1 MVLIRMESLE
11 PRQAVIRG
19 VVTDVNGRAM
29 AGVDVRVFAR
39 RLRGEEFVAATRT
52 GDIGDF
58 QVGCAVVPSLE
69 TVRLTVRISDAQGSP
84 LAEATVSARPGEDQR
99 IDLVTAAVL
108 ESEFDGML
116 ARVGPLLGGT
126 PLVELAEDDRHRDIS
141 FLAEATG
148 LDGVQ
153 IAQLVLAH
161 RHAQATG
168 LAASMFYGLL
178 RRGLPGDLS
187 AMARYPRD
195 GSVGALRAA
204 AEGGVIS
211 ALGDGEAEALVDR
224 LRELEAA
231 KAAEREEPGAGLAG
245 VIRVAVA
252 DPEARRMVHARFLE
266 NGGDTLRWLAA
277 LGDEDG
283 LTGHVERLRLALRLG
298 EFTAN
303 SPRLVAFLLA
313 KFDSGEIVQE
323 RDLAWLTEAE
333 WREMVARTGGA
344 PAGAVDER
352 AYAAAVHEA
361 MTAAHPTPQILRRL
375 GDDPGLA
382 GSPAARFLA
391 ANPQFDLR
399 SSSVEAAVRGSLPG
413 GVDAEELRADLGS
426 LQRVLKFA
434 PSFEDARILR
444 AAGIGSAYQ
453 VARMGRASFV
463 RAFGGELGEGRA
475 REVHERAAQ
484 AHAMAAH
491 LIAQHHSSGQ
501 VGLAVLAAGASPT
514 AAIPNWES
522 LFGSPDFAACADCRS
537 VLSPAAYLA
546 DLLHFLKSRQDAD
559 PANTPV
565 KDVLLRRRP
574 DLAVTELS
582 CDNAGLTLPYV
593 DLVNEILERAVAP
606 TIDFTHPLT
615 PEERAGLQTSGSAE
629 ELRASPQHVDAAA
642 YATLALAPYP
652 WDLPFDLWSEQVRT
666 WLGQLGVR
674 RHELMRSLRAPTVTD
689 LDIAAEYLGI
699 PVRLRML
706 ITGETATPPVSQAEC
721 YGFPAA
727 TADLVTPLAPVR
739 AFLDITGLGYPDLL
753 ELLRMRFVNPGGAMR
768 LVSADPAQPETSD
781 TTKLRIDQLDTAAL
795 DRVHRFVRLY
805 RVLGWTPRRLDRAIA
820 AFTPG
825 RLSTD
830 TFLALAGVHELG
842 ARLGL
847 AVERLLI
854 FYAAVDTYDQY
865 AADDVSLYDQVFLSA
880 AVTGVASAASPL
892 RLRPDRTELAVIGDL
907 GDRTVAAILLGS
919 LAVTQ
924 DELTALVSGP
934 YAVVTADH
942 LLNLANLSTLLR
954 TVTLARALQLPVP
967 DLVRLMALSG
977 AHPFPT
983 RTDASRATAVAATR
997 DFAVQAG
1004 AVTASGFTVAETA
1017 AVLTANADPA
1027 AGLPDDAAI
1036 STTLADLRAAL
1047 ATVFQQTAATTD
1059 ATGELCGKQLAR
1071 LGWDAW
1077 LVDQAIG
1084 TLLGNITYTAPLAA
1098 LPAGVVL
1105 PPGMG
1110 YDAGVLSGTGPMTT
1124 AALAALQTLSADQL
1138 YRDAV
1143 LRLFDAP
1150 RQFLATRMRGFTPP
1164 TVIAPLAALPPGL
1177 AFPAT
1182 LAGGVFYDPNQST
1195 LCGRGYLRPDER
1207 DLLAGLSQDP
1217 AYQQAVTAL
1226 ITGQDTQPPAP
1237 GDGFLTAADAAA
1249 LFDTPHL
1256 PAERF
1261 ALVLVTLQP
1270 HLRHLLGSALVRQ
1283 KIGTAAGLDPATA
1296 DGLFGVLRRTPTAG
1310 LVLADLLDPAFVAGD
1325 PSVVPTATSAPVQ
1338 VTALALVHR
1347 VTLLLRRLRI
1357 GADQLPWVFDDAAA
1371 AGWLN
1376 LADLPAAPVNA
1387 VPSPLYPAFARLL
1400 DLARLRDTI
1409 PGGADL
1415 LSAVF
1420 ALART
1425 PAATP
1430 QALLGLLAVR
1440 TGWDPADLALLTGPG
1455 CLTLTL
1461 PAAFTDE
1468 RALTLLQ
1475 ACTAVLAHLGVSAAL
1490 ALSWAGSQPAEAD
1503 ADSAWQIAKARYSL
1517 ADWATIAGPLR
1528 DVLRDRQRAA
1538 LVSYL
1543 VAHPPQTPSGPAWSD
1558 AHELYQYF
1566 LVDVEMGPIQLTSRI
1581 VLATNSVQ
1589 LFVQRCLLNLEP
1601 EVRIAAEQTG
1611 PDEWGQWD
1619 WLGHYRLWEANRR
1632 VFLYPENYFEPE
1644 LRPDKSPFFAELENT
1659 LFRKDVTDEAVTE
1672 AYRTYLEKLDAVA
1685 RLQPAG
1691 LYHQYKLDTT
1701 GALVGPDVLHVFAR
1715 TWAAPHAY
1723 YYRQFVDGVRWT
1735 AWERV
1740 DLDVQGEHLMPVI
1753 WKGRLFLF
1761 WPLFVQ
1767 TADQKPITM
1776 PAGGQ
1781 QLADATK
1788 RWQVQFAW
1796 SERKN
1801 GKWQSKQLITQSLAP
1816 RMDDGDLAGNF
1827 LFLPDAEFVTDGKLS
1842 MACYKKKA
1850 VTSLQYTIGNVT
1862 LSSAK
1867 SVWTTEFQDPA
1878 QPGQPTPTIGAPPA
1892 STVHT
1897 GLEYVEQPDLPGG
1910 ALGHALM
1917 IPTERGNPQTQHLLL
1932 PKTPGVVPF
1941 RILYPNHYANYPILP
1956 FMAMS
1961 PTDSFF
1967 FVDGTRAYFVIPNP
1981 PQPPA
1986 AQAPAVPAANAAE
1999 VLPVDPVAA
2008 VLARSSTPGL
2018 ITTAGPVVPVKFTTF
2033 YHPFVEMLVGQ
2044 LATGGV
2050 QGVLDRDVQL
2060 TPENFTGAAQPV
2072 TPFRFGDAYG
2082 DAQGNL
2088 PPLVIAPDPA
2098 EQIDFDVFGGYSLY
2112 NWELFFHAP
2121 LLLARR
2127 LSANQRFAEA
2137 QKWFHTIFNPT
2148 DRSAYPAPQRF
2159 WQTKP
2164 FFQTSTATFAAEQIE
2179 NILEQLAT
2187 NNPNSILQNMVREWR
2202 GNPFQPDL
2210 IARLRATS
2218 YQKAVVMKYLDNL
2231 IAWGDQ
2237 LFRQNSMESITQA
2250 TQLYV
2255 LAAEI
2260 LGRRP
2265 DEITPRN
2272 TPAPLTYA
2280 ELEPTLDSF
2289 SNELVAAEHLVPAAS
2304 TVRTGSAPAGPTP
2317 SVATMLYFCVP
2328 RNDQLLG
2335 YWNTVTDR
2343 LFKIRHGLDIQG
2355 LAQQLPLTEPPINPA
2370 LLVAATAAGQDVAT
2384 ALADIDAP
2392 LPYYRYAAM
2401 AARASEL
2408 AAEVKALGA
2417 ALLAALEKQ
2426 DAEALARIRS
2436 GHELA
2441 TLTAARDVRKQQV
2454 DEATAAQAALRRSRD
2469 IAVARQTYYAT
2480 RPFMNDGES
2489 AHADLA
2495 SSALD
2500 KQQAAMVIDTTANI
2514 LGLIPDFKVGCPT
2527 TIGATFGGTSL
2538 VNALRAF
2545 SSALSQLAGIDN
2557 AQGAVS
2563 ATVAGYQRRQDDWKF
2578 QAAQAGTEITQIDQQ
2593 ISAAQLRIDI
2603 AQKELDNQDQQIAHA
2618 REVDAFLR
2626 TKFSGQELYGWTVS
2640 QLADLY
2646 FQSYQLAYD
2655 LAKRAQQA
2663 YRFELADPAADFV
2676 AFGYWDSLHKG
2687 LLAGERLAAD
2697 LKRMDASYTEQ
2708 NRREYELTKRVSLA
2722 ALDPSALLQLQQTG
2736 ECFLSLSEAL
2746 FDLDCPGHYLRR
2758 IKSVALT
2765 IPCVAG
2771 PYTSVNCT
2779 ATLLRSSLRS
2789 DSTLLGGKYARV
2801 DSDPR
2806 FRDYAGAIQSM
2817 VTSTAQQDSGLFE
2830 FNLRDERY
2838 LPFEGSGVIS
2848 DWHLSLPAAFRQFD
2862 YNTIT
2867 DVILHIH
2874 YTAREGGTG
2883 LAAAATTE
2891 LQAAVNSWVTGNGRR
2906 GLLRAISIRGE
2917 FGDQWNRLLN
2927 PSGIAD
2933 LALTLPLST
2942 DRFPVVFHD
2951 RTITVDHVQLALVLT
2966 DGRSPTS
2973 GATYRDA
2980 YAAAPPLTVTLTPP
2994 GASAQPGRLTSS
3006 TAVLNGTPTALFTVT
3021 SQVGQTPSPWTV
3033 TAARADIA
3041 TIAAELRTAD
3051 NRLNPEAIRDLV
3063 IIAHYTLS

>member
-1 MVLIRMESLE
+1 METHG

-19 VVTDVNGRAM
+19 MVSDANGQAM
-29 AGVDVRVFAR
+29 ARADVRVFVR
-39 RLRGEEFVAATRT
+39 WLRGEELVAATRT
-52 GDIGDF
+52 GNIGDF
-58 QVGCAVVPSLE
+58 QVGCDVAASPAPVS
-69 TVRLTVRISDAQGSP
+69 LTVRVSDAQGSQ
-84 LAEATVSARPGEDQR
+84 LAEATISARPGDDQR
-99 IDLVTAAVL
+99 IDLVVPAVL

-116 ARVGPLLGGT
+116 ARVGPLLGET
-126 PLVELAEDDRHRDIS
+126 PLVELAEDERHRDIS
-141 FLAEATG
+141 FLAQATG
-148 LDGVQ
+148 LDGVRL
-153 IAQLVLAH
+153 AQLVLAH
-161 RHAQATG
+161 RHAAATG
-168 LAASMFYGLL
+168 LPASMFYGLL
-178 RRGLPGDLS
+178 RRGLPGDVS
-187 AMARYPRD
+187 MMARYPRD
-195 GSVGALRAA
+195 GAVGALRAA
-204 AEGGVIS
+204 AAGGVIPGL
-211 ALGDGEAEALVDR
+211 ADGEAGGLVDQ
-224 LRELEAA
+224 LREQEAA
-231 KAAEREEPGAGLAG
+231 RAADREEPGAGLAG
-245 VIRVAVA
+245 VIRLAVA
-252 DPEARRMVHARFLE
+252 DPEARRRVHARFME
-266 NGGDTLRWLAA
+266 HGGDTRRWLAS
-277 LGDEDG
+277 LGDDDG
-283 LTGHVERLRLALRLG
+283 LAGQVERLRLALRLG

-303 SPRLVAFLLA
+303 HPPLVAFLLD
-313 KFDSGEIVQE
+313 KFDSGEVVQE
-323 RDLAWLTEAE
+323 RELAWLTEGE
-333 WREMVARTGGA
+333 WREVVARTGA
-344 PAGAVDER
+344 PADAADER

-361 MTAAHPTPQILRRL
+361 VTAAHPTPQTLRRL
-375 GDDPGLA
+375 GDDPALA

-391 ANPQFDLR
+391 ANPEFDLR
-399 SSSVEAAVRGSLPG
+399 SSSVEAAVRGSLPD

-426 LQRVLKFA
+426 LQRVLKIA
-434 PSFEDARILR
+434 PSFDEARILR
-444 AAGIGSAYQ
+444 TGGIGSAYQ

-463 RAFGGELGEGRA
+463 RAFGGALGEWRA
-475 REVHERAAQ
+475 REIHERAAQ

-501 VGLAVLAAGASPT
+501 VGLAALAAGASPS

-565 KDVLLRRRP
+565 KDVLLGRRP
-574 DLAVTELS
+574 DLAATEMS
-582 CDNAGLTLPYV
+582 CDNTGLTLPYV

-606 TIDFTHPLT
+606 TIDFTKPLT
-615 PEERAGLQTSGSAE
+615 PQDRASLQTSGSTE
-629 ELRASPQHVDAAA
+629 ELRAAPQHVDAAA
-642 YATLALAPYP
+642 YDKLALAPYP
-652 WDLPFDLWSEQVRT
+652 WDLPFDLWGEQVRT

-674 RHELMRSLRAPTVTD
+674 RHALMGTLRAPAVTD

-706 ITGETATPPVSQAEC
+706 ITGETATPPVSLAEC

-727 TADLVTPLAPVR
+727 TADLVTPLATVR
-739 AFLDITGLGYPDLL
+739 AFLDVTGLGYPDLI
-753 ELLRMRFVNPGGAMR
+753 ELLRMRFVNPGAAMS
-768 LVSADPAQPETSD
+768 LVSTDPAQPETSD
-781 TTKLRIDQLDTAAL
+781 TTKLRIDQLDSGAL

-805 RVLGWTPRRLDRAIA
+805 RVLGWTPRSLDRAIA

-825 RLSTD
+825 RLTTD

-847 AVERLLI
+847 TVERLLV
-854 FYAAVDTYDQY
+854 FYAAADTYDQY
-865 AADDVSLYDQVFLSA
+865 AADDVSLYDQLFLST
-880 AVTGVASAASPL
+880 AVTGVAPAASPL
-892 RLRPDRTELAVIGDL
+892 RLRPDRTELAVVGDL
-907 GDRTVAAILLGS
+907 GDRSVAAILLGS

-954 TVTLARALQLPVP
+954 TVTLARALHLPVP
-967 DLVRLMALSG
+967 DLARLMALSG
-977 AHPFPT
+977 AHPFPI
-983 RTDASRATAVAATR
+983 AAGMSPGAAVAATR
-997 DFAVQAG
+997 DFAVQTA
-1004 AVTASGFTVAETA
+1004 ALTASGFTVAEAA

-1027 AGLPDDAAI
+1027 AGLPDDTAI
-1036 STTLADLRAAL
+1036 STTLSDLRGAL

-1059 ATGELCGKQLAR
+1059 ATGELCGRQLAR

-1077 LVDQAIG
+1077 LVDQAVG

-1098 LPAGVVL
+1098 LPAGVLL
-1105 PPGMG
+1105 PPGTD
-1110 YDAGVLSGTGPMTT
+1110 YDAGVLSVSGPMTT
-1124 AALAALQTLSADQL
+1124 AELAALQALSADQP

-1143 LRLFDAP
+1143 AQLFEAP

-1164 TVIAPLAALPPGL
+1164 TVIVPLAALPPGL
-1177 AFPAT
+1177 VFPAS
-1182 LAGGVFYDPNQST
+1182 LAGRVFYDPNQST

-1207 DLLAGLSQDP
+1207 GLLIALSQDP

-1226 ITGQDTQPPAP
+1226 LTGQDTQPPAP
-1237 GDGFLTAADAAA
+1237 GDEFLSAADAAA

-1261 ALVLVTLQP
+1261 ALVLITLQP
-1270 HLRHLLGSALVRQ
+1270 HLRHVLGSALVRQ

-1296 DGLFGVLRRTPTAG
+1296 NGLLGVLRRTPAAG
-1310 LVLADLLDPAFVAGD
+1310 LVLADLLDPVFVAGD
-1325 PSVVPTATSAPVQ
+1325 PSVVPTAKSASVQ
-1338 VTALALVHR
+1338 VSALALLHR
-1347 VTLLLRRLRI
+1347 VALLLRRLRI
-1357 GADQLPWVFDDAAA
+1357 GVDQLPWVFDYAAA

-1376 LADLPAAPVNA
+1376 LADLPAAPASVL
-1387 VPSPLYPAFARLL
+1387 PSPLYPAFVRLL

-1409 PGGADL
+1409 PGGASL

-1430 QALLGLLAVR
+1430 QALLGLIAAR

-1455 CLTLTL
+1455 CLNLTL

-1468 RALTLLQ
+1468 RALPLLQ
-1475 ACTAVLAHLGVSAAL
+1475 ACSAVLARLGVSAAL
-1490 ALSWAGSQPAEAD
+1490 ALSWAGSQVVEAD
-1503 ADSAWQIAKARYSL
+1503 ADSAWQTAKARYSL
-1517 ADWATIAGPLR
+1517 TDWATIAGPLR
-1528 DVLRDRQRAA
+1528 DILRDRQRAA

-1543 VAHPPQTPSGPAWSD
+1543 VAHPPQTPTGPAWSD

-1566 LVDVEMGPIQLTSRI
+1566 LVDVEMGPTQLTSRV

-1601 EVRIAAEQTG
+1601 QVRIAAEQTG

-1619 WLGHYRLWEANRR
+1619 WLGHYRLWEANRK

-1659 LFRKDVTDEAVTE
+1659 LMRKDVTDEAVAE

-1685 RLQPAG
+1685 RLQPSG

-1723 YYRQFVDGVRWT
+1723 YYRQFVNGVRWT

-1761 WPLFVQ
+1761 WPMFVQ

-1776 PAGGQ
+1776 PGGGQ

-1801 GKWQSKQLITQSLAP
+1801 GKWQSKQLITQLLAP
-1816 RMDDGDLAGNF
+1816 QMDDGDLAANF

-1892 STVHT
+1892 NTVHT

-1910 ALGHALM
+1910 TLGHALM

-1986 AQAPAVPAANAAE
+1986 APATSAPAQ
-1999 VLPVDPVAA
+1999 LDPVAA

-2018 ITTAGPVVPVKFTTF
+2018 MSAAGPVIPVKFTTF

-2050 QGVLDRDVQL
+2050 QGVLGRDVQL
-2060 TPENFTGAAQPV
+2060 TPENFTGAPQPV
-2072 TPFRFGDAYG
+2072 TSFRFGDAYG

-2098 EQIDFDVFGGYSLY
+2098 EQIDFEVFGGYSLY

-2121 LLLARR
+2121 LLLAER

-2137 QKWFHTIFNPT
+2137 QKWFHTIFDPT
-2148 DRSAYPAPQRF
+2148 DRSANPAPQRF

-2164 FFQTSTATFAAEQIE
+2164 FFQTTTATYAAEQIE

-2187 NNPNSILQNMVREWR
+2187 NNPNSILENMIREWR

-2210 IARLRATS
+2210 IARLRTTS

-2265 DEITPRN
+2265 DEVTPRH
-2272 TPAPLTYA
+2272 TPAPMTYA

-2289 SNELVAAEHLVPAAS
+2289 SNELVAAEHLLPATSAAS
-2304 TVRTGSAPAGPTP
+2304 SPAAGPTP

-2335 YWNTVTDR
+2335 YWSTVTDR

-2355 LAQQLPLTEPPINPA
+2355 LAQQLPLTEPPVNPA

-2392 LPYYRYAAM
+2392 LPYYRFATM

-2408 AAEVKALGA
+2408 TAEVKALGA

-2441 TLTAARDVRKQQV
+2441 TLTATRDVRQQQV
-2454 DEATAAQAALRRSRD
+2454 NEATASQVALQRSRD

-2527 TIGATFGGTSL
+2527 TIGATFGGANL

-2557 AQGAVS
+2557 AQGSIS

-2578 QAAQAGTEITQIDQQ
+2578 QAAQASTEITQIDQQ
-2593 ISAAQLRIDI
+2593 ISAAQLRIDM

-2655 LAKRAQQA
+2655 LAKRAQQT
-2663 YRFELADPAADFV
+2663 YRFELADPTSDFIV
-2676 AFGYWDSLHKG
+2676 FGYWDSLHKG

-2697 LKRMDASYTEQ
+2697 LKRMEASYTEQ

-2736 ECFLSLSEAL
+2736 ECFLSLPEAL
-2746 FDLDCPGHYLRR
+2746 FDLDCSGHYLRR
-2758 IKSVALT
+2758 IRSVALT

-2779 ATLLRSSLRS
+2779 ATLLRSSLRT

-2848 DWHLSLPAAFRQFD
+2848 DWHLRLPAAFRQFD

-2883 LAAAATTE
+2883 LAAAATAE
-2891 LQAAVNSWVTGNGRR
+2891 LQAAVNTWVTGNGRR
-2906 GLLRAISIRGE
+2906 GLLRAISARGE
-2917 FGDQWNRLLN
+2917 FGDQWNRFLN
-2927 PSGIAD
+2927 PSGTAD
-2933 LALTLPLST
+2933 PALTLPLSA

-2951 RTITVDHVQLALVLT
+2951 RTITVDHLQLALVLT
-2966 DGRSPTS
+2966 DGRSPAS
-2973 GATYRDA
+2973 GTTYRDA
-2980 YAAAPPLTVTLTPP
+2980 YAAGPPLTITLTPP
-2994 GASAQPGRLTSS
+2994 GASTQPGKLTSS
-3006 TAVLNGTPTALFTVT
+3006 NAVLNGTPTALFTVT

-3051 NRLNPEAIRDLV
+3051 DRLNPDAIQDLV
-3063 IIAHYTLS
+3063 IVAHYTLS